1 MKVKDKKLDTAKF
14 AGIIAEAF
22 PYIRRLSGE
31 VIVVKC
37 GGRVMEDDKLR
48 RDLARDLSL
57 LRQIGISIVMVHGGG
72 PQISAMVERLGL
84 ENRFHEGLRVTDDST
99 MDIVEMVLSGAV
111 NSTMVGLINHFGGN
125 AVGISGRDASFIRAQ
140 KLSQLSLLDKN
151 SSNEKLPVDLGRVG
165 EIVQVNVDLIHYLT
179 EMGYMPVVA
188 PIGVDD
194 ESRSYNIN
202 ADVVASRLAVA
213 LQCSKFIILTDTPG
227 VLDADGNLLTDL
239 NLSNLKELKRKGV
252 IHGGMLPKIN
262 AATAAIEE
270 GVVAV
275 QVIDGRRQHSLL
287 LELFSDEG
295 IGSLIKA

>member
-213 LQCSKFIILTDTPG
+213 
-227 VLDADGNLLTDL
+227 
-239 NLSNLKELKRKGV
+239 
-252 IHGGMLPKIN
+252 
-262 AATAAIEE
+262 
-270 GVVAV
+270 
-275 QVIDGRRQHSLL
+275 
-287 LELFSDEG
+287 
-295 IGSLIKA
+295 